1 MSVHVLNEPCPL
13 WFAVVGVRVGMNFL
27 GVLHSVRMV
36 WLRLG
41 DVSGWCAEWAVPI
54 VICCWWCEFWRR
66 REIRFFCVPAVMAWV
81 LGRWREIR
89 PPHIQYINV
98 DIHKYPAGLFTVPRK
113 HIIFYFAM
121 AKPSFWTW
129 NWYHRF
135 FRFFAFFCVIHNPHS
150 VLWPT
155 TMRTQTTSFSR
166 ATFFHSL
173 ASHSRK
179 VCTEAVH
186 SVALWTRVT
195 LQVWTCVKYVP
206 KQSIP

>member
-1 MSVHVLNEPCPL
+1 MTK
-13 WFAVVGVRVGMNFL
+13 G
-27 GVLHSVRMV
+27 
-36 WLRLG
+36 
-41 DVSGWCAEWAVPI
+41 SGICSEQPTLQKKACLQWSATPQFWSPSSAGHQYLVPKLKEKNWHMLACI
-54 VICCWWCEFWRR
+54 TVCSKQK
-66 REIRFFCVPAVMAWV
+66 
-81 LGRWREIR
+81 
-89 PPHIQYINV
+89 H
-98 DIHKYPAGLFTVPRK
+98 PAGLFTVPRK

-135 FRFFAFFCVIHNPHS
+135 FCFFVFFCVIHNPHS

-173 ASHSRK
+173 ASHSRAR
-179 VCTEAVH
+179 VCPVTLNRFSPVF
-186 SVALWTRVT
+186 TRVK

>member
-1 MSVHVLNEPCPL
+1 MIQADLG
-13 WFAVVGVRVGMNFL
+13 GV
-27 GVLHSVRMV
+27 
-36 WLRLG
+36 
-41 DVSGWCAEWAVPI
+41 
-54 VICCWWCEFWRR
+54 FWMTQMR
-66 REIRFFCVPAVMAWV
+66 
-81 LGRWREIR
+81 
-89 PPHIQYINV
+89 HIQQGLWLVSQIPFWW
-98 DIHKYPAGLFTVPRK
+98 DCQHKHPAGLFTVPRK

-129 NWYHRF
+129 NWYHTF

-173 ASHSRK
+173 ASHSRARVCPVTLNRFSPVFSQRHCWDLIYFHSMGFLLLF
-179 VCTEAVH
+179 VCTEAVN

-206 KQSIP
+206 KQCIP

>member
-98 DIHKYPAGLFTVPRK
+98 DIHKYVCMSIVHTGRERERDTGSLFRVSNRPTNSAECYIAGFLLNAGAFRSCPQFLWETS
-113 HIIFYFAM
+113 IQ
-121 AKPSFWTW
+121 
-129 NWYHRF
+129 F
-135 FRFFAFFCVIHNPHS
+135 F
-150 VLWPT
+150 
-155 TMRTQTTSFSR
+155 
-166 ATFFHSL
+166 
-173 ASHSRK
+173 
-179 VCTEAVH
+179 
-186 SVALWTRVT
+186 
-195 LQVWTCVKYVP
+195 
-206 KQSIP
+206 